1 METAITIMALIFF
14 LLVVVAVYAGVK
26 AVKAA
31 KRGVD
36 RTISQARRSVEDTAL
51 RARSLGRLGPAA
63 EVAQLRLA
71 LRTSMR
77 ATQDALAARRG
88 EDASLK
94 ETAALFDR
102 LSGHGHQ
109 LDDELRRLEQDPDR
123 EEIARR
129 LPGLRRR
136 TEQITEA
143 ATSLRSALRDR
154 LHHDTEDDLGDLAD
168 QIRVESDALR
178 HWTSEP
184 PPAAH
189 QKPEPW
195 PEPERTEGGT
205 PVQTWPERPASQP
218 GPTPTAIDPATPP
231 APHPWERQRQRD
243 AGRER

>member
-1 METAITIMALIFF
+1 METITIMALIFF
-14 LLVVVAVYAGVK
+14 LLVAVAVYATVK

-36 RTISQARRSVEDTAL
+36 RTIDQARRSVEDTAL
-51 RARSLGRLGPAA
+51 RARTFARPGPAGEA
-63 EVAQLRLA
+63 AQLRLT

-77 ATQDALAARRG
+77 VTQDALAARRA

-102 LSGHGHQ
+102 LSSHGHQ

-123 EEIARR
+123 DEIARR
-129 LPGLRRR
+129 LPALRRR

-154 LHHDTEDDLGDLAD
+154 AHHDSEDDLGELAE
-168 QIRVESDALR
+168 QIRVESGALR
-178 HWTSEP
+178 HWTAEP
-184 PPAAH
+184 APAAH

-205 PVQTWPERPASQP
+205 PMQTWPETP
-218 GPTPTAIDPATPP
+218 GSHTAPTPTAIDPATQRTPY
-231 APHPWERQRQRD
+231 PWERQRRRD
-243 AGRER
+243 AERER

>member
-1 METAITIMALIFF
+1 
-14 LLVVVAVYAGVK
+14 
-26 AVKAA
+26 
-31 KRGVD
+31 
-36 RTISQARRSVEDTAL
+36 RRA
-51 RARSLGRLGPAA
+51 
-63 EVAQLRLA
+63 
-71 LRTSMR
+71 
-77 ATQDALAARRG
+77 

-123 EEIARR
+123 GEIGHR
-129 LPGLRRR
+129 LPDLRRR

-154 LHHDTEDDLGDLAD
+154 AHHDSEDDLGELAE
-168 QIRVESDALR
+168 QIRVESGALR

-184 PPAAH
+184 APAAH

-205 PVQTWPERPASQP
+205 PVQTWPEGSGAHP
-218 GPTPTAIDPATPP
+218 GPTPTAIDPATPHTP
-231 APHPWERQRQRD
+231 YPWERQGQRD
-243 AGRER
+243 AERER